1 MITIES
7 LDFKCVLNNL
17 YVLLKLA
24 CVPRMFKMC
33 EQLKEW
39 MESFLTDDVVN
50 HLADL
55 DARVPLIAVVTRNT
69 NELFRLLYSNG
80 AWLHCTI
87 AAEVARRGLLSVR
100 ANKRLA
106 QVSVQFCQPRYPI
119 HPKLHM
125 LFHGYRF
132 LEQWSLDHEWCESPL
147 VDGCQVDESFVGV
160 ISRYSRRVSPKITVQ
175 RTYDLYLTSMRHHV
189 QGDDQN

>member
-1 MITIES
+1 MCYLS
-7 LDFKCVLNNL
+7 W
-17 YVLLKLA
+17 LA
-24 CVPRMFKMC
+24 YRMFKMC

-106 QVSVQFCQPRYPI
+106 QVSVQLCEPRYPI